1 MADER
6 KLCDRLSDKPQDIYF
21 RISTDG
27 QILFI
32 SECVERL
39 TGFSPGDIKSC
50 TFWELFAVT
59 EHTAAMPQI
68 IFAMLNEKGMA
79 EGIEMLIKTRDS
91 SPLRASLHAYYF
103 RENESLTIEGALRDI
118 SNLPQFPYDSEKIT
132 AAHQSAAAMAHEINN
147 LLTSASLSV
156 QLIEQKISKSTIPEA
171 VTQKLTRLQKNID
184 KAALIAKNLM
194 SITRTYNSEFTP
206 NQQDR
211 YIG

>member
-1 MADER
+1 MADEK
-6 KLCDRLSDKPQDIYF
+6 KLCDQLSDKPPDIFF

-32 SECVERL
+32 SDCVERL
-39 TGFSPGDIKSC
+39 TGFSPDDIKSC
-50 TFWELFAVT
+50 TFWELFAGT
-59 EHTAAMPQI
+59 GHTAAMPQI
-68 IFAMLNEKGMA
+68 IFAMLNEKGRA
-79 EGIEMLIKTRDS
+79 EGIEMLIKTRDN
-91 SPLRASLHAYYF
+91 SPFMASLHAYYF
-103 RENESLTIEGALRDI
+103 RENDALTIEGSLRDI
-118 SNLPQFPYDSEKIT
+118 SNLPHFPDDSEKIT

-147 LLTSASLSV
+147 LLTSASLSA
-156 QLIEQKISKSTIPEA
+156 QLIEQKLSKSTAPEA
-171 VTQKLTRLQKNID
+171 VTQKLARLQKNID